1 MIEFIDLKSQQLRI
15 KDKIDAGIQR
25 VLSHG
30 QYILGPEVSE
40 LEEKLAAFVGAKYC
54 ISCANGTDALQIAQM
69 AFGIGPGDEV
79 ITSAYSYT
87 ASASPVVHVGAT
99 LVIVDTQKED
109 LAKVVM
115 DAGKLVSDEIV
126 LGMLE
131 ERIAQPD
138 ARGGFILDGYPRN
151 LAQCAAL
158 EGLLARIGKPLDVAI
173 ELDVPDSAIL
183 ERCEIR
189 FKAEH
194 RPDDDPAIVRKRL
207 QVYREQTAP
216 VARHFADM
224 GKLVTVNG
232 VGSVDAVFARIL
244 EVLPRAVA

>member
-1 MIEFIDLKSQQLRI
+1 MRIVFFGPNGSGKGTQAALLKAELRVPHISTGDLLRAAV
-15 KDKIDAGIQR
+15 KAGTP
-25 VLSHG
+25 
-30 QYILGPEVSE
+30 LG
-40 LEEKLAAFVGAKYC
+40 LKAK
-54 ISCANGTDALQIAQM
+54 A
-69 AFGIGPGDEV
+69 
-79 ITSAYSYT
+79 
-87 ASASPVVHVGAT
+87 
-99 LVIVDTQKED
+99 
-109 LAKVVM
+109 VM
-115 DAGKLVSDEIV
+115 EAGKLVSDEIV

-131 ERIAQPD
+131 ERVAQAD

-151 LAQCAAL
+151 LAQCTAL
-158 EGLLARIGKPLDVAI
+158 EHLLARIRQPLDVAV

-189 FKAEH
+189 FKSER

-216 VARHFADM
+216 VARHFADL